1 MTVELVEGSQAST
14 TFTELSF
21 QITDFGDT
29 LIGCADILHIRTGI
43 REVLPFLM
51 DTTLGHTKRLLL
63 LCTLSICS
71 VIAVLAQSLSKD
83 FTIPEIVLHS
93 KGPTVIE
100 YLLVVLTG
108 ISLLILRLVKANFHS
123 SGIITSVE
131 FEYSLHSPNDIRTDY
146 NGNLTVIF
154 GSFCDKN
161 RYMNWVH

>member
-14 TFTELSF
+14 TFTELSL
-21 QITDFGDT
+21 QMTDFGDT

-51 DTTLGHTKRLLL
+51 DTTLGHTKRILL

-71 VIAVLAQSLSKD
+71 VIAVLGQSLSKD

-108 ISLLILRLVKANFHS
+108 ISLLIPRLVNAYFHS
-123 SGIITSVE
+123 SGIICRV
-131 FEYSLHSPNDIRTDY
+131 
-146 NGNLTVIF
+146 
-154 GSFCDKN
+154 
-161 RYMNWVH
+161 